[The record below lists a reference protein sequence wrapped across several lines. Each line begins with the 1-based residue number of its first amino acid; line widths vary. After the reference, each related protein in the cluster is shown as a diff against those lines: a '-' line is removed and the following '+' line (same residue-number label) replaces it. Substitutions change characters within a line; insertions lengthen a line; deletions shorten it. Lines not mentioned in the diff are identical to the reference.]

1 MTKVISSVLNLNDYA
16 ISLLNSIIKS
26 TKKIFMIVHIFNNI
40 NI

>member
-26 TKKIFMIVHIFNNI
+26 TKKFMIVHIFNNI